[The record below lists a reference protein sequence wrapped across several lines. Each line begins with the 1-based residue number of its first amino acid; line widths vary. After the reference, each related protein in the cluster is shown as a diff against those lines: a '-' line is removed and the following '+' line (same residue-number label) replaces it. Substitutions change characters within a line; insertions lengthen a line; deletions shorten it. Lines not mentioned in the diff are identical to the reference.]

1 MSFPVIH
8 EMLGEYS
15 PRFYELRTQLFAA
28 SCRESLAE
36 FDRALKGAAEL
47 AEPEVKKLRL
57 LAGRRWKAV

>member
-28 SCRESLAE
+28 SSREELGE
-36 FDRALKGAAEL
+36 FEVQLKAAQDL

-57 LAGRRWKAV
+57 VAARRWKTV